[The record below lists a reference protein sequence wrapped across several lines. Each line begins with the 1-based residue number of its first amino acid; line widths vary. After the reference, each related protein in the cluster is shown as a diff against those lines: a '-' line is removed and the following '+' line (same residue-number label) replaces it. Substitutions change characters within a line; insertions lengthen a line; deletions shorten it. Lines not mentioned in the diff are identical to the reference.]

1 MQRNHLPRAVV
12 VAYNRNMNDFLHK
25 VFSSGSDDDDAR
37 AGRHDDDVRIAAC
50 ALFLEMANIDNEFA
64 EEERQRILTILQD
77 EFGVSAEHATEMA
90 REAAAQLEGATD
102 MWRFTNLVNENYSRE
117 EKLRVVELLWQ
128 IVYADGRL
136 DAHEDYLMHKMGKL
150 LRLTHR
156 DLIAA
161 KLRVLERGGKGE

>member
-1 MQRNHLPRAVV
+1 MR
-12 VAYNRNMNDFLHK
+12 DFFQK
-25 VFSSGSDDDDAR
+25 AFGVDDDGGREGAR
-37 AGRHDDDVRIAAC
+37 GEGDVRIAAC

-64 EEERQRILTILQD
+64 EEERQHILAILQD
-77 EFGVSAEHATEMA
+77 EFGLSEEHATELA
-90 REAAAQLEGATD
+90 REAAAELKGATD
-102 MWRFTNLVNENYSRE
+102 MWRFTSLINENYDND

-161 KLRVLERGGKGE
+161 KLRVLERGKEGD